1 MSPTGLSGQSGRL
14 FLNRSAANRV
24 TEKPELSFG
33 PESVIFLPMR
43 TALVSALLL
52 SLFLPA
58 SAQTKRPERK
68 SLLDREPD
76 VIHLAEHVKNPIELR
91 VIKEATVFSDKNG
104 KNKLGAL
111 VADQVVVLEAM
122 TEKAYKVRGKGTKHG
137 ISGWVGPH
145 AFASKDPD
153 FVANLK
159 KLHARQ
165 IEVQALIDEKQVAI
179 GMTPEEVGKARGA
192 PTKTQVKQT
201 DKGQTGRWEYVDYEQ
216 VSHYTTV
223 RDPIS
228 GQIYR
233 QLSHV
238 TQEEKGKTVVEF
250 ENGVVTSMEES
261 EQRPGAG
268 VKIVVPP
275 VIFAW

>member
-1 MSPTGLSGQSGRL
+1 M
-14 FLNRSAANRV
+14 
-24 TEKPELSFG
+24 K
-33 PESVIFLPMR
+33 
-43 TALVSALLL
+43 TALVSALLV

-58 SAQTKRPERK
+58 AAQTRRPERRT
-68 SLLDREPD
+68 LLDRDPD

-91 VIKEATVFSDKNG
+91 VIKDATVFSDKNG
-104 KNKLGAL
+104 KNQLGAL

-122 TEKAYKVRGKGTKHG
+122 TERAYKVRGKGTRHG

-165 IEVQALIDEKQVAI
+165 IEVQALIDERQVAI
-179 GMTPEEVGKARGA
+179 GMTPEEVDKARGA
-192 PTKTQVKQT
+192 PTKTQLKQT
-201 DKGQTGRWEYVDYEQ
+201 DKGETGRWEYIDYEQ
-216 VSHYTTV
+216 VSHYATV
-223 RDPIS
+223 RDPVS

-233 QLSHV
+233 QLTHV
-238 TQEEKGKTVVEF
+238 TEEIKGKTVVEF
-250 ENGVVTSMEES
+250 RNGVVSSLEES
-261 EQRPGAG
+261 ERRRG
-268 VKIVVPP
+268 VDVRIVVPP

>member
-1 MSPTGLSGQSGRL
+1 MKT
-14 FLNRSAANRV
+14 
-24 TEKPELSFG
+24 T
-33 PESVIFLPMR
+33 
-43 TALVSALLL
+43 LVSALLL
-52 SLFLPA
+52 ALFLPV
-58 SAQTKRPERK
+58 SAQTRRPERK
-68 SLLDREPD
+68 SLIDRDPD
-76 VIHLAEHVKNPIELR
+76 VIHLAEHVKKPIELR
-91 VIKEATVFSDKNG
+91 VIKDATVFSDKNG
-104 KNKLGAL
+104 KTKLGAL

-122 TEKAYKVRGKGTKHG
+122 TERAYKVRGKGARHG

-153 FVANLK
+153 FVENLR

-179 GMTPEEVGKARGA
+179 GMTPEEVDRSRGK
-192 PTKTQVKQT
+192 PTKTQVKQN

-238 TQEEKGKTVVEF
+238 TQEERGKTVVEF
-250 ENGVVTSMEES
+250 ENGVVTSLEES
-261 EQRPGAG
+261 EQRPAGG

-275 VIFAW
+275 VVFAW

>member
-1 MSPTGLSGQSGRL
+1 M
-14 FLNRSAANRV
+14 
-24 TEKPELSFG
+24 K
-33 PESVIFLPMR
+33 

-52 SLFLPA
+52 ALFLPA
-58 SAQTKRPERK
+58 SAQTRRPERK
-68 SLLDREPD
+68 SLIDRDPD
-76 VIHLAEHVKNPIELR
+76 VIHLAEHVKKPIELR

-122 TEKAYKVRGKGTKHG
+122 TERAYKVRGKGTRHG

-153 FVANLK
+153 FVENLK

-165 IEVQALIDEKQVAI
+165 IEVQAFIDENQVAI
-179 GMTPEEVGKARGA
+179 GMTPDEVDKARGA

-201 DKGQTGRWEYVDYEQ
+201 EKGQTGRWEYVDYEQ
-216 VSHYTTV
+216 VSHYNTV

-228 GQIYR
+228 GQIFR

-238 TQEEKGKTVVEF
+238 TREERGKTVVEF
-250 ENGVVTSMEES
+250 ENGVVTSLEES
-261 EQRPGAG
+261 EQQPGAG
-268 VKIVVPP
+268 VRIVVPP
-275 VIFAW
+275 VIFGW